1 MKTDVHLEANDVR
14 SLLHRAALNGNL
26 NLCKMLIDKHEVNVN
41 VADKRGWTAVHFAAQ
56 SGNCR
61 LVAYFVEMGSDI
73 HLKTNDGSNCLHIAA
88 LEGHLN
94 LCKILIHKHKVD
106 LHMSDNYGWTG
117 IHFSAH
123 SGNCELFVYFT
134 EMGIDIRLKT
144 NDGRNCLHFAAAGG
158 HLNLCKMLIDNYK
171 LDFHMTDND
180 GWTVL
185 HYSAYSGKCELVA
198 YFAEMGTDIC
208 PKTNGGRNCLHF
220 AAFEGHLNI
229 CKMLIYKHKVH
240 LHMTDNDGWTALHC
254 SARSG
259 NCELVA
265 YFAEMGTDIHLKTA
279 DGRNCLHIA
288 ALKGHLNLCKML
300 IDKHNVDV
308 NVADKR
314 GWTAVHFSAQSGN
327 CQLVAYFAEMGT
339 DVHLKTNDGS
349 NCLNIAAYQGHLNL
363 CKMLIDKHKVDLHMT
378 DNDGWTALHYS
389 AQSGNCELVAYFAE
403 MGIDIHLKTN
413 DGRNCLHIAALK
425 GHLNLCKML
434 IDKHKVDVNVADK
447 HGWAAVHF
455 SAQSGN
461 CQLVAYF
468 AEMGTDI
475 HLKANDGNNC
485 HNIAA
490 FQGHLSLCKM
500 LMDKHKID
508 LHMSNNDGWTALH
521 YSAQRGN
528 SEVVAY
534 FAEMGTDICLKTND
548 GTNCLQI
555 AALQGHFNL
564 CKMLID
570 KHLVDLHMTDNYGWT
585 ELHCSAQS
593 GNCELVAYFAEMGTD
608 IHLKTADGRNCLH
621 IAALKGHL
629 NLCKMLI
636 DKHNV
641 DVNVADK
648 RGWTAVHFSAQ
659 SGNCE
664 LVAYFAEIGTD
675 INMKTNDGRNCLHI
689 AGLEGHLNLCKM
701 L

>member
-363 CKMLIDKHKVDLHMT
+363 CKMLIDKHKVHLHMT

-447 HGWAAVHF
+447 RGWTAVHF

>member
-300 IDKHNVDV
+300 IDKHKVDV

-447 HGWAAVHF
+447 RGWTAVHF

-636 DKHNV
+636 DKHKV

>member
-265 YFAEMGTDIHLKTA
+265 YFAEMGTDIHLKTN

-288 ALKGHLNLCKML
+288 ALDEHLNLCKML
-300 IDKHNVDV
+300 IDKHKVDV

-349 NCLNIAAYQGHLNL
+349 NCLNIAAYQGHLTL

-608 IHLKTADGRNCLH
+608 IHLKTNDGRNCLH
-621 IAALKGHL
+621 IAALDEHL

-636 DKHNV
+636 DKHKV

>member
-447 HGWAAVHF
+447 RGWTAVHF

>member
-265 YFAEMGTDIHLKTA
+265 YFAEMGTDIHLKTN

-288 ALKGHLNLCKML
+288 ALDEHLNLCKML
-300 IDKHNVDV
+300 IDKHKVDV

-363 CKMLIDKHKVDLHMT
+363 CKMLIDKHKVD
-378 DNDGWTALHYS
+378 
-389 AQSGNCELVAYFAE
+389 
-403 MGIDIHLKTN
+403 
-413 DGRNCLHIAALK
+413 
-425 GHLNLCKML
+425 
-434 IDKHKVDVNVADK
+434 VNVADK
-447 HGWAAVHF
+447 RGWTAVHF

-608 IHLKTADGRNCLH
+608 IHLKTNDGRNCLH
-621 IAALKGHL
+621 IAALDEHL

-636 DKHNV
+636 DKHKV

>member
-1 MKTDVHLEANDVR
+1 METDVHLETNDGR

-171 LDFHMTDND
+171 LDFRMTDND

-185 HYSAYSGKCELVA
+185 HYSAYSGNCELVA

-265 YFAEMGTDIHLKTA
+265 YFAEMGTDIHLKTN

-288 ALKGHLNLCKML
+288 ALDEHLNLCKML
-300 IDKHNVDV
+300 IDKHKVDV

-447 HGWAAVHF
+447 RGWTAVHF

-608 IHLKTADGRNCLH
+608 IHLKTNDGRNCLH
-621 IAALKGHL
+621 IAALDEHL

-636 DKHNV
+636 DKHKV

>member
-240 LHMTDNDGWTALHC
+240 LHMTNNDGWTALHC

-265 YFAEMGTDIHLKTA
+265 YFAEMGTDIHLKTN

-288 ALKGHLNLCKML
+288 ALDEHLNLCKML
-300 IDKHNVDV
+300 IDKHKVDV

-447 HGWAAVHF
+447 RGWTAVHF

-608 IHLKTADGRNCLH
+608 VHLKTADGRNCLH

>member
-265 YFAEMGTDIHLKTA
+265 YFAEMGTDIHLKTN

-288 ALKGHLNLCKML
+288 ALDEHLNLCKML
-300 IDKHNVDV
+300 IDKHKVDV

-403 MGIDIHLKTN
+403 MGTDIHLKTN

-447 HGWAAVHF
+447 RGWTAVHF

-608 IHLKTADGRNCLH
+608 IHLKTNDGRNCLH
-621 IAALKGHL
+621 IAALDEHL

-636 DKHNV
+636 DKHKV

>member
-220 AAFEGHLNI
+220 AAFEGYLNI

-265 YFAEMGTDIHLKTA
+265 YFAEMGTDIHLKTN

-288 ALKGHLNLCKML
+288 ALDEHLNLCKML
-300 IDKHNVDV
+300 IDKHKVDV

-447 HGWAAVHF
+447 RGWTAVHF

-608 IHLKTADGRNCLH
+608 IHLKTNDGRNCLH
-621 IAALKGHL
+621 IAALDEHL

-636 DKHNV
+636 DKHKV

>member
-1 MKTDVHLEANDVR
+1 M
-14 SLLHRAALNGNL
+14 
-26 NLCKMLIDKHEVNVN
+26 IDKHRFYVNE
-41 VADKRGWTAVHFAAQ
+41 AQ
-56 SGNCR
+56 K
-61 LVAYFVEMGSDI
+61 Y
-73 HLKTNDGSNCLHIAA
+73 
-88 LEGHLN
+88 
-94 LCKILIHKHKVD
+94 
-106 LHMSDNYGWTG
+106 
-117 IHFSAH
+117 
-123 SGNCELFVYFT
+123 
-134 EMGIDIRLKT
+134 
-144 NDGRNCLHFAAAGG
+144 
-158 HLNLCKMLIDNYK
+158 
-171 LDFHMTDND
+171 
-180 GWTVL
+180 
-185 HYSAYSGKCELVA
+185 
-198 YFAEMGTDIC
+198 
-208 PKTNGGRNCLHF
+208 
-220 AAFEGHLNI
+220 
-229 CKMLIYKHKVH
+229 
-240 LHMTDNDGWTALHC
+240 GWTALHC
-254 SARSG
+254 SAQSG

-265 YFAEMGTDIHLKTA
+265 YFAEMGTDIQVKTNE
-279 DGRNCLHIA
+279 GRNCLHIA
-288 ALKGHLNLCKML
+288 AL
-300 IDKHNVDV
+300 
-308 NVADKR
+308 
-314 GWTAVHFSAQSGN
+314 
-327 CQLVAYFAEMGT
+327 
-339 DVHLKTNDGS
+339 
-349 NCLNIAAYQGHLNL
+349 QGHLNL
-363 CKMLIDKHKVDLHMT
+363 CKMLIDKHKIDLHLI
-378 DNDGWTALHYS
+378 DNAGYTALHYS
-389 AQSGNCELVAYFAE
+389 AESGNFELVAYIAE
-403 MGIDIHLKTN
+403 MRTELHLKTN
-413 DGRNCLHIAALK
+413 DGRNCLHIAALQ
-425 GHLNLCKML
+425 GNLNLCKML

-447 HGWAAVHF
+447 RGWTAVHF

>member
-265 YFAEMGTDIHLKTA
+265 YFAEMGTDIHLKTN

-288 ALKGHLNLCKML
+288 ALDEHLNLCKML
-300 IDKHNVDV
+300 IDKHKVDV

-447 HGWAAVHF
+447 RGWTAVHF

-485 HNIAA
+485 LNIAA

-608 IHLKTADGRNCLH
+608 IHLKTNDGRNCLH
-621 IAALKGHL
+621 IAALDEHL

-636 DKHNV
+636 DKHKV

>member
-447 HGWAAVHF
+447 RGWTAVHF

-570 KHLVDLHMTDNYGWT
+570 KHLVDLHMTDNYRWT

-689 AGLEGHLNLCKM
+689 ARLEGHLNLCKM

>member
-265 YFAEMGTDIHLKTA
+265 YFAEMGTDIHLKTN

-288 ALKGHLNLCKML
+288 ALDEHLNLCKML
-300 IDKHNVDV
+300 IDKHKVDV

-447 HGWAAVHF
+447 RGWTAVHF

-648 RGWTAVHFSAQ
+648 RGWTAVLFSAQ

>member
-158 HLNLCKMLIDNYK
+158 HLNLCKMVIDNYK

-198 YFAEMGTDIC
+198 YFAEMGADIC

-265 YFAEMGTDIHLKTA
+265 YFAEILTDIHVKTN

-288 ALKGHLNLCKML
+288 ALDEHLNLCKML

-447 HGWAAVHF
+447 RGWTAVHF